1 MRSKGD
7 RPAEELWSEAMISC
21 KWVTVDAE
29 QIRPHQGNESGF
41 MGHRRAQSTVK
52 DWTSRNLIDPSSDP
66 SCNFN
71 CPSTII
77 PSPTRLSNM
86 SLNST
91 AKNTHPVSS
100 SINLPSEVALRR
112 LSDHLQ
118 TPPLQRSLFQRL
130 IRSFCLV
137 ANARLTYPG
146 MSTMPYQAFS
156 QGEGC
161 PIMRIQA
168 LGPESQ
174 CSGYLSKRGAWST
187 VSGLASD

>member
-1 MRSKGD
+1 
-7 RPAEELWSEAMISC
+7 
-21 KWVTVDAE
+21 
-29 QIRPHQGNESGF
+29 
-41 MGHRRAQSTVK
+41 MGYRRAHSTAK
-52 DWTSRNLIDPSSDP
+52 EWTSRNLIDPSSDP
-66 SCNFN
+66 CCNLN
-71 CPSTII
+71 CPPFLI
-77 PSPTRLSNM
+77 PSPTPLSNM

-91 AKNTHPVSS
+91 AKCTHPVSS
-100 SINLPSEVALRR
+100 SINPPSEVALRR

-118 TPPLQRSLFQRL
+118 TPPFPRSLFQRL
-130 IRSFCLV
+130 IRSFCRV
-137 ANARLTYPG
+137 AKARLTYPG

-174 CSGYLSKRGAWST
+174 CPGYLSKRGAWST